1 MSVAG
6 APLGAAIMLLGGG
19 LSLVNSIVGY
29 TKSKQRKREM
39 IDDYI
44 GMNTLISAV
53 KRYDP
58 NAADLEDSE
67 LAEYIREE
75 AIGLMGFTSEN
86 GCFDYIAG
94 RLSKALIEGI
104 RKNAKMVEPDE
115 LQAIVQNPYDF
126 IGSDVHEKK
135 QVANYI
141 LMIQS
146 FGPKVKITRNR
157 AITPNETALAK
168 SIAKV

>member
-1 MSVAG
+1 M
-6 APLGAAIMLLGGG
+6 GAAIMLLGGG
-19 LSLVNSIVGY
+19 LTLVNSIVGY
-29 TKSKQRKREM
+29 SKSKQRKREM

-44 GMNTLISAV
+44 GINTLISAV

-58 NAADLEDSE
+58 IAANLEDSK

-104 RKNAKMVEPDE
+104 KKNARTIEPGE
-115 LQAIVQNPYDF
+115 LQAIAQNPYDF
-126 IGSDVHEKK
+126 TDSDVHEKK
-135 QVANYI
+135 QVAHYI

-146 FGPKVKITRNR
+146 FGPKVKISRNR

-168 SIAKV
+168 SIAKI